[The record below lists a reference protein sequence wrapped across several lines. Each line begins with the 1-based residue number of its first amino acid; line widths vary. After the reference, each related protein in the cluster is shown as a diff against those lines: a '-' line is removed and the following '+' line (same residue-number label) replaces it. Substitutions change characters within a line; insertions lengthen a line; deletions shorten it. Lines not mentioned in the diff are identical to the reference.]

1 MGGLLKGLVDIWC
14 FDATLFSSV
23 QFSSVHVILKF
34 HIIQLQAKLIKKIQN
49 THKRLQHT
57 ETNKHKELLY
67 KGIS

>member
-1 MGGLLKGLVDIWC
+1 MRILNLAVKLT
-14 FDATLFSSV
+14 FYHKYTSSV